1 MADFQAQENQTPMV
15 ARGDTSIP
23 PGIQVQWAKGVREN
37 EHSVIIYAPNPF

>member
-23 PGIQVQWAKGVREN
+23 PGIQEWAKGVREN
-37 EHSVIIYAPNPF
+37 VHSVIIYAPNPF